1 MYGYSSYGSDL
12 FSLLGFAGGIWLS
25 LTFIAFVAAIVCTV
39 LLYRKYVSSFDKNQ
53 LKNAKHDFGPFLR
66 FWEILVRKDPH
77 CSVYLQHV
85 FYCLRERCSGYQPSF
100 DAYL

>member
-12 FSLLGFAGGIWLS
+12 FTLLGFAGGIWLS

-53 LKNAKHDFGPFLR
+53 L
-66 FWEILVRKDPH
+66 
-77 CSVYLQHV
+77 
-85 FYCLRERCSGYQPSF
+85 
-100 DAYL
+100 